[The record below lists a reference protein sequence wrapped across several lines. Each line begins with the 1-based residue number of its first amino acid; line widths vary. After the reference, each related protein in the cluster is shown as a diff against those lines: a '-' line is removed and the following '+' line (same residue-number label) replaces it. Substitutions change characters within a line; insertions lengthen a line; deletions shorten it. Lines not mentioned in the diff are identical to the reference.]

1 MNTNRQANYP
11 LIPWSGHV
19 ARFAV
24 ASDAC
29 SVSVLEDPLQEAPD
43 AAPEVLP
50 VPRWKKRILLVDDDD
65 QVLASVA
72 LVLEEENYDVVLAS
86 DGYEAMIKCQNCH
99 PDLVLIDLNM
109 PRLDGWKT
117 LEVIDRLEP
126 LVPIVVIT
134 ARPQQYERAVLAGVD
149 ALMEKPL
156 DFPVLLEAMEKL
168 LNESREE
175 HLSRITSREF
185 KTWWLGAARE
195 PGQ

>member
-1 MNTNRQANYP
+1 MNTNRQADYP

-19 ARFAV
+19 ARFPV
-24 ASDAC
+24 ASDVC
-29 SVSVLEDPLQEAPD
+29 SAAFLDDPLQETSD

-72 LVLEEENYDVVLAS
+72 LVLEEENYEVVLAG

-126 LVPIVVIT
+126 LVPIIVIT
-134 ARPQQYERAVLAGVD
+134 ARPQQYARAVVAGVD

-156 DFPVLLEAMEKL
+156 DFPVLLEAVERL

-185 KTWWLGAARE
+185 KTLWLGAVGG
-195 PGQ
+195 PSQ